1 MATEVRDPL
10 HGAIRVEPAELLLI
24 DHPAFQRLR
33 HVRQLGF
40 SEMSFP
46 GATHTRYLHSLG
58 TMEVATRAYDAMFGR
73 WIFATP
79 ANRNRF
85 RLMVR
90 LAALLHDL
98 GHTPLSHAAE
108 FAMPTLGELGGA
120 VGRGAPG
127 RPAAAPDTQA
137 THEHMT
143 IRFLLGSSFRR
154 TLEEAFSIPADAVA
168 GLIDPDLA
176 VDPATYLDGD
186 QDYRPV
192 LSQLVS
198 SELDADRM
206 DYLARDSYFSGVQY
220 GHVDLAWIVRSLRP
234 HAEEGRIHL
243 SLDGRALYT
252 LEHLLLARY
261 HMFLAVYF
269 HHRSVAYEQL
279 LREFLADGGDGY
291 RIPADPDAYV
301 AFDDAH
307 LLGVLRRSEH
317 PAARRIV
324 DRRGYTVLLERHG
337 TGERRLVR
345 DEVQA
350 LDDAGIVHQHVT
362 SRGVVSKYMRTHRRS
377 NAPSIFVVWRS
388 PAEPKRVEPLDRAT
402 DLFEKYARARRISRI
417 YVPEESL
424 ADARRALGA

>member
-58 TMEVATRAYDAMFGR
+58 TMEVATRAFDAMFNR

-85 RLMVR
+85 RQMVR

-108 FAMPTLGELGGA
+108 FAMPSVGELGL
-120 VGRGAPG
+120 APRLPRTG
-127 RPAAAPDTQA
+127 VAADQQA

-143 IRFLLGSSFRR
+143 LRFLLDSSFSQS
-154 TLEEAFSIPADAVA
+154 LEEAFPIPAAAVA
-168 GLIDPDLA
+168 GLIDTDLE
-176 VDPATYLDGD
+176 VEEGTYQDGD

-220 GHVDLAWIVRSLRP
+220 GHVDMDWIVRSLRP
-234 HAEEGRIHL
+234 HAVDGQIHL

-261 HMFLAVYF
+261 HMFLMVYF
-269 HHRSVAYEQL
+269 HYRSVAYEQL

-291 RIPADPDAYV
+291 RIPSDPDAYV
-301 AFDDAH
+301 EFDDAH

-324 DRRGYTVLLERHG
+324 DRRGYGLLLERHG

-350 LDDAGIVHQHVT
+350 LTEEGIVHQHVT
-362 SRGVVSKYMRTHRRS
+362 SRGVVSKYMRARWRAD
-377 NAPSIFVVWRS
+377 APSIYVVWRS
-388 PAEPKRVEPLDRAT
+388 PAEPERVEPLDRAT

-417 YVPEESL
+417 YVPDEEFE
-424 ADARRALGA
+424 RAGRVLRG